1 MLTLL
6 YSEKNTAFSS
16 IPTKRIIM
24 IKWRLQCNSIKPKSS
39 RFFFFLKCLHC
50 RIILRSYVHENSD
63 RSELKHHPCVA
74 RTNPTQCTVCIKY
87 NEVCLF
93 IWFLW
98 VKIVD
103 FTAAI
108 VYKIIVSCLFRFQL
122 RESDDIAA
130 FKRNVL
136 ILI

>member
-1 MLTLL
+1 MRGAYKSHAMHCL
-6 YSEKNTAFSS
+6 YKIQLS
-16 IPTKRIIM
+16 
-24 IKWRLQCNSIKPKSS
+24 
-39 RFFFFLKCLHC
+39 
-50 RIILRSYVHENSD
+50 
-63 RSELKHHPCVA
+63 
-74 RTNPTQCTVCIKY
+74 
-87 NEVCLF
+87 LF
-93 IWFLW
+93 VYL
-98 VKIVD
+98 VSLSQIVD